1 MAAPAFDREDILRTY
16 QLFSQ
21 PGDVIE
27 LRIPKA
33 GRYGTISGY
42 FNEARAL
49 ADSVVALADENFA
62 GVYFTINP
70 CNPDLLARSANRYQ
84 KYAKETT
91 ADADIIRRRWLPIDL
106 DPIRPSG
113 ISSNEDEHQAALHK
127 ARDIREWLI
136 SKGWPASAFILADSG
151 NGGHLA
157 VRIDLLNDEAA
168 RDLVKTCLESL
179 DTTFTDE
186 AVKVDTTTYNAA
198 RIWKVYGTMAR
209 KGSSTTDRP
218 HRLSTII
225 EAPAGETETVSREQ
239 LEALAAIRP
248 TKEQPTT
255 TKSSQ
260 GATAFDPVRYAEDH
274 GAKVLRTKAWNGGT
288 LATLAVCPFNPEHDR
303 GEAFLGVQAS
313 GARYFACKHE
323 SCKGNDWQ
331 ALKRLW
337 SPTSPEPAEKASIAE
352 ITRDS
357 TTIRLDEVADL
368 TYKKDGELKKAR
380 FSPTFAARAV
390 LEKMPLAMSEE
401 SEEIHRFDGQIYRPD
416 GARIIDCKLCEAA
429 GDLFTDFQR
438 RETLRRVSNQ
448 LLNHPVKFD
457 PNPYL
462 LGVKNGVA
470 DLLTGEVRDYRPE
483 DLITDQIPVSYDPT
497 ARCPAFLAFLES
509 ITPNVSDRITLIDW
523 LVATAIKE
531 PLPYVLFLL
540 GLGRNGKGLYER
552 VMKEFFSKSAFR
564 DMPLAE
570 IGKSNFAA
578 GGFYKKRGWIAS
590 ETGKV
595 GKTKSIGTDFIK
607 LTSGNGV
614 IDSDRKNKSR
624 IQFEPYFQTV
634 VDTNTMPQID
644 DKSKGWMERFVK
656 VDLPYIFL
664 ANPDPNNPLEKLGD
678 PGLFDKLTTEA
689 ELSGILNLLL
699 FRSQAIGKSGRIHKR
714 SGSEMFTE
722 YGEQSSSVATFLENF
737 CEYIEDGIYF
747 ETPFEPIYE
756 AYREWCGYKVGEVVD
771 IRYFGKQLKNFCG
784 GVEPRRGKTKDRKN
798 IKLYRRLNFDSS
810 KCREAIEALRLSI
823 SPNVSIMS
831 PSNLYEEEDK
841 QSLQIALYPLSPL
854 SLWNKILRQFGDQT
868 NVQTCT
874 SIKKISPIGRIP
886 QFNGE
891 NGDNGDN
898 DIKRPCEM
906 EEQRRQDGDIGG
918 NNGDKPSKIS
928 SYQGPYE
935 TVLILQDVPLF
946 RGVNGLNYRLHR
958 QGVATIPAVHAR
970 NLIRTG
976 HAVEIHANIGPH
988 PRRDAPTPIKDG
1000 AEVA

>member
-1 MAAPAFDREDILRTY
+1 MAAAFDRADILRTF
-16 QLFSQ
+16 QLFNP
-21 PGDVIE
+21 PGDIKE
-27 LRIPKA
+27 LRVLNA
-33 GRYGTISGY
+33 GKFRTISGY
-42 FNEARAL
+42 FDNSGAMV
-49 ADSVVALADENFA
+49 DSVVALADEPFPA
-62 GVYFTINP
+62 YYFTINP
-70 CNPDLLARSANRYQ
+70 VRPDLFARSANKYTR
-84 KYAKETT
+84 YAKETT

-106 DPIRPSG
+106 DPIRPAG
-113 ISSNEDEHQAALHK
+113 ISSNEEEHAAALQK
-127 ARDIREWLI
+127 ARDIKEWLI
-136 SKGWPASAFILADSG
+136 SEGWPASAFILADSG

-157 VRIDLLNDEAA
+157 VKIDLPNDEET
-168 RDLVKTCLESL
+168 RDLVKSCLEAL
-179 DTTFTDE
+179 DAVFSDDK
-186 AVKVDTTTYNAA
+186 VKVDGTTYNAA
-198 RIWKVYGTMAR
+198 RIWKIYGTMAR
-209 KGSSTTDRP
+209 KGSDTPDRP
-218 HRLSTII
+218 HRLAKILD
-225 EAPAGETETVSREQ
+225 APGPVELATVSREQ
-239 LEALAAIRP
+239 LEALAAILP
-248 TKEQPTT
+248 KEQATT
-255 TKSSQ
+255 QNSQ
-260 GATAFDPVRYAEDH
+260 KGADFDPVRYAEAH
-274 GAKVLRTKAWNGGT
+274 GAKVLRTKAWNGGI

-303 GEAFLGVQAS
+303 GEAFIGVQAN

-337 SPTSPEPAEKASIAE
+337 TPTPPEPEKASIAG
-352 ITRDS
+352 IAQDS
-357 TTIRLDEVADL
+357 TAIRLEEVADL

-416 GARIIDCKLCEAA
+416 GARFIDCKLCEAA

-457 PNPYL
+457 PDPYI

-483 DLITDQIPVSYDPT
+483 DLITDQIPVSYDPA

-540 GLGRNGKGLYER
+540 GLGRNGKGIYER

-714 SGSEMFTE
+714 AGSEMFTE

-747 ETPFEPIYE
+747 ETPLEPIYE

-784 GVEPRRGKTKDRKN
+784 GIEPRRGKTKDRKN

-841 QSLQIALYPLSPL
+841 QSLLISMSPLSPL

-874 SIKKISPIGRIP
+874 SKEKISPIGRIP

-898 DIKRPCEM
+898 DSKRLHNLDDE
-906 EEQRRQDGDIGG
+906 RRQDGDIGG

-935 TVLILQDVPLF
+935 TVLVLQDVPLF
-946 RGVNGLNYRLHR
+946 VGVNGLNYRLLR
-958 QGVATIPAVHAR
+958 QDVASIPAIHAR
-970 NLIRTG
+970 NLIRSG
-976 HAVEIHANIGPH
+976 HAREIHVGLGPH
-988 PRRDAPTPIKDG
+988 PRRDAPAPVKLDEAVG
-1000 AEVA
+1000 GVA